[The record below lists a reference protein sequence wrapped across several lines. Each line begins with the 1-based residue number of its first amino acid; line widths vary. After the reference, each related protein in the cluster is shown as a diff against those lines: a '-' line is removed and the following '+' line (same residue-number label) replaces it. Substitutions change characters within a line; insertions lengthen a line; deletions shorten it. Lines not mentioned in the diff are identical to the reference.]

1 MSATIES
8 QVYTVFDAATV
19 VQKQRDYFATGKT
32 KDVEFRIQQLKKLR
46 QLVLDNEQSI
56 MDALKKDL
64 NKSKMEAFG
73 TEIGFLIADIDHTLK
88 SIRSFVKPRKV
99 STPLFHQLGSS
110 WIQADPYGVTY
121 IIAPWNYPFQLA
133 LSPVVGA
140 VAAGNTC
147 VIKPSELSGNTA
159 NLIENTSYLRIRWQK
174 SMFC

>member
-8 QVYTVFDAATV
+8 QVYTAFDAAAV

-73 TEIGFLIADIDHTLK
+73 TEIGFFNCRYRSYFKVHTF
-88 SIRSFVKPRKV
+88 I
-99 STPLFHQLGSS
+99 
-110 WIQADPYGVTY
+110 
-121 IIAPWNYPFQLA
+121 
-133 LSPVVGA
+133 
-140 VAAGNTC
+140 C
-147 VIKPSELSGNTA
+147 
-159 NLIENTSYLRIRWQK
+159 
-174 SMFC
+174 

>member
-1 MSATIES
+1 
-8 QVYTVFDAATV
+8 
-19 VQKQRDYFATGKT
+19 
-32 KDVEFRIQQLKKLR
+32 
-46 QLVLDNEQSI
+46 VLDNEQSI

-147 VIKPSELSGNTA
+147 VIKPS
-159 NLIENTSYLRIRWQK
+159 RIIWK
-174 SMFC
+174 YSED